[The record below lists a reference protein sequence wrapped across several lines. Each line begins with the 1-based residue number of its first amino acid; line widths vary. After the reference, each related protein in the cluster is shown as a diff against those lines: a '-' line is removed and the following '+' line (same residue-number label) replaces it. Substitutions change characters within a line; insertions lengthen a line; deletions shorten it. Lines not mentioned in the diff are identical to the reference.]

1 MLLAQQPAI
10 LVLNRLLMRD
20 LEWVFL
26 ISWRQNVDS
35 KLMRLSDDS
44 IFNFR
49 KLNDSISKLK
59 DTKHTRL
66 KLRLPLKINFS
77 KKKCF
82 LIFFENHTP
91 PTR

>member
-1 MLLAQQPAI
+1 
-10 LVLNRLLMRD
+10 MRD
-20 LEWVFL
+20 LEMAFL

-59 DTKHTRL
+59 DTKQTRL

-77 KKKCF
+77 KKARLRTKGY
-82 LIFFENHTP
+82 ISQIAKQ
-91 PTR
+91 